1 MIVIFLNVQKTDFY
15 APFLSLLL
23 VFSHILGKSRIF
35 VANTTFMHRNS
46 IAIDAIKRLRKE
58 KNLSLQE
65 LATTL
70 HKSKSAWARK
80 ESGEVELTLN
90 EIDEVAKVMGSDF
103 SEITNAGVV
112 IHNNNSGNFVSN
124 GTNPILII
132 HPSEE
137 QFEEISNLLKNRKK

>member
-1 MIVIFLNVQKTDFY
+1 M
-15 APFLSLLL
+15 

-35 VANTTFMHRNS
+35 VTNATFMDRNS

-58 KNLSLQE
+58 KNFSLQE

-90 EIDEVAKVMGSDF
+90 EIDEVAKVMDSDF
-103 SEITNAGVV
+103 SEITNAGIV
-112 IHNNNSGNFVSN
+112 IHNNNSGNFVRN

-137 QFEEISNLLKNRKK
+137 QFEEIFNLLKNRKK

>member
-1 MIVIFLNVQKTDFY
+1 MD
-15 APFLSLLL
+15 
-23 VFSHILGKSRIF
+23 
-35 VANTTFMHRNS
+35 RNS

-58 KNLSLQE
+58 KNFSLQE
-65 LATTL
+65 LATSL

-90 EIDEVAKVMGSDF
+90 EIDEVAKAMDSDF

-112 IHNNNSGNFVSN
+112 IHNTNSGNFVSN